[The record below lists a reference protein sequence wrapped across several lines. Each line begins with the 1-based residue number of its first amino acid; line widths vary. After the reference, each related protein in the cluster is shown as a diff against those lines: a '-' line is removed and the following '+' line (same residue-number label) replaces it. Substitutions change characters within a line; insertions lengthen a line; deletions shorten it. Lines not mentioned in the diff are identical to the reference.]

1 MLGKKKRE
9 SSKIKKREV
18 RELYS
23 KEIII
28 VKKIKSHGNVSDRID
43 IRKRCECR

>member
-18 RELYS
+18 RDLYS
-23 KEIII
+23 NEIII